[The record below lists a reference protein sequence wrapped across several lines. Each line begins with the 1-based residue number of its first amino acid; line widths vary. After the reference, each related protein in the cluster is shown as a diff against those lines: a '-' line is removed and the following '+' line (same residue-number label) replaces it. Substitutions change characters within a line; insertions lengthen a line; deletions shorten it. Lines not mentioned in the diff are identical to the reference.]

1 MVRML
6 AKVTLLAS
14 DYYPLSYRSV
24 DEVTYKKALTLFYE
38 QGSIYHLKRIFM
50 EQYRFALETYFQN

>member
-1 MVRML
+1 ML
-6 AKVTLLAS
+6 ANATLLTS

-38 QGSIYHLKRIFM
+38 QGSIFHLKRIFV
-50 EQYRFALETYFQN
+50 ERYKFSLETYFQV